1 MLCFWPHCHHTDS
14 YTHIKIHYICD
25 HLCIW
30 RRMYDTPCWLV
41 NADCSLHG
49 FHHVTYDI
57 ISRCY
62 FVPADIGTHTHQCH
76 VKLHSIYRL
85 WSFNHQCV
93 QWNHCLRTYC
103 NKNFR
108 GWIAG
113 FNPFCQ
119 LIEIRTLGRPGILV
133 TGSYLMVPLYIW
145 LHVPLWTRRLAPLA
159 AEDGIG
165 RPTAQG

>member
-1 MLCFWPHCHHTDS
+1 MIIYVYGGVCMTP
-14 YTHIKIHYICD
+14 
-25 HLCIW
+25 
-30 RRMYDTPCWLV
+30 PCWLV